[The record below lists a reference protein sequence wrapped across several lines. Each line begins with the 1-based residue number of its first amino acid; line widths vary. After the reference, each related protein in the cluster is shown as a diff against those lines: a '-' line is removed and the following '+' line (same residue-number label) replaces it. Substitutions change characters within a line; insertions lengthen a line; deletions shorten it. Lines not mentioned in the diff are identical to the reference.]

1 MKTLIID
8 TGYWIALFNPE
19 KNVDKHD
26 IVEFVTEIINDYQV
40 LIPFPTL
47 YEFLN
52 SKFSRNRKAI
62 NFKNELSKPQ
72 YIMIDDSKYK
82 ELALSNFFEKTQHL
96 NNEDVSLVDEVIK
109 GMIDDTNLKTD
120 FLITFDDALK
130 NYALSKNV
138 KVL

>member
-19 KNVDKHD
+19 QDVEKQD
-26 IVEFVTEIINDYQV
+26 IVELITEIISNYQV

-52 SKFSRNRKAI
+52 SKFSRNHRAI
-62 NFKNELSKPQ
+62 SFNDELAKLN
-72 YIMIDDSKYK
+72 YIKIDDIEYK
-82 ELALSNFFEKTQHL
+82 ERALNNFFEKSQYV
-96 NNEDVSLVDEVIK
+96 NCEDVSLVDEVIK
-109 GMIDDTNLKTD
+109 EMIDDPNLRTD
-120 FLITFDDALK
+120 FIITFDEALE

-138 KVL
+138 KSI